1 MIPETFIFIGRSG
14 CGKGTQAELLME
26 KLRELSKRPVF
37 HLETGAMFRD
47 FAAGDSYSSQ
57 LAKMIMDRGE
67 RQPDFLAVW
76 MWSHLLVKNLVE
88 EEHLVLDGT
97 PRSLAE
103 AVTLDTAMKFYSR
116 ERPKVIYLNISPDS
130 SVNRLTSRD
139 RKDDRSVANIAKK
152 LAWFETSVM
161 PAIEYYKNHADYDFI
176 EVNGEGTIEDIH
188 AEIQSK
194 LNWTND

>member
-1 MIPETFIFIGRSG
+1 MIPQTFIFIGRSG

-26 KLRELSKRPVF
+26 KLKQRSKRPVF
-37 HLETGAMFRD
+37 HLESGALFRD
-47 FAAGDSYSSQ
+47 FVDGDSYSSQ
-57 LAKMIMDRGE
+57 LAKTIIDRGE

-76 MWSHLLVKNLVE
+76 MWAHLLVKNLVE

-97 PRSLAE
+97 PRALAE
-103 AVTLDTAMKFYSR
+103 AMTLDTAMKFYSR
-116 ERPKVIYLNISPDS
+116 ERPNVIYLNISPDT

-161 PAIEYYKNHADYDFI
+161 PAIEYYKKHPDYNFI
-176 EVNGEGTIEDIH
+176 EVNGEESIET
-188 AEIQSK
+188 IQSNIRQK
-194 LNWTND
+194 LNWTDD

>member
-1 MIPETFIFIGRSG
+1 MIPQTFIFIGRSG

-26 KLRELSKRPVF
+26 KLKQRSKRPVF
-37 HLETGAMFRD
+37 HLESGALFRD
-47 FAAGDSYSSQ
+47 FVSGDSYSSQ
-57 LAKMIMDRGE
+57 LAKIIIDRGE

-76 MWSHLLVKNLVE
+76 MWAHLLVKNLVE

-97 PRSLAE
+97 PRALAE
-103 AVTLDTAMKFYSR
+103 AMTLDTAMKFYGR
-116 ERPKVIYLNISPDS
+116 VKPNVIYLNISPDT

-161 PAIEYYKNHADYDFI
+161 PAIEYYKKHPDYNFI
-176 EVNGEGTIEDIH
+176 EINGEMSVEAIQT
-188 AEIQSK
+188 EICQK
-194 LNWTND
+194 LNWTDD

>member
-1 MIPETFIFIGRSG
+1 MIPQTFIFIGRSG

-26 KLRELSKRPVF
+26 KLRGRSKRPVF
-37 HLETGAMFRD
+37 HLESGSLFRD
-47 FAAGDSYSSQ
+47 FVEGDSYSSQ
-57 LAKMIMDRGE
+57 LAKTIMDRGE

-103 AVTLDTAMKFYSR
+103 AMTLDTAMKFYGR

-139 RKDDRSVANIAKK
+139 RQDDRSIANIAKK

-161 PAIEYYKNHADYDFI
+161 PALEYYKNNKDYDFI
-176 EVNGEGTIEDIH
+176 EINGESSTEEIH
-188 AEIQSK
+188 AEILAK
-194 LNWTND
+194 LGW